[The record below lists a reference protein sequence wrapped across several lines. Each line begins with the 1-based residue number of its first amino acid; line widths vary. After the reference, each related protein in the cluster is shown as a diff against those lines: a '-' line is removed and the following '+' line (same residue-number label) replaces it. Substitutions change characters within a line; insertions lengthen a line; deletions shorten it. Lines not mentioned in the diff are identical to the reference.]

1 MSIRVEAVSKSFG
14 GETAVDSVTADIE
27 DGQFAVLLGP
37 TGAGKTT
44 VLRTICGV
52 ERPDAGRILIDGED
66 VTNVSVR
73 KRPVAMVY
81 QQFVNYPSLTVY
93 ENIASPVRLL
103 RPKLS
108 RAAID
113 SRVRANAE
121 LLGVEKLLQRRPEEL
136 SGGQQQRTAIARALA
151 KGARYILLDEP
162 LANLDYKLR
171 EELRS
176 ELKGLFRE
184 RGGAVIYA
192 TSEPVDALSM
202 GTHVGVMQAG
212 TVLHYGPVNEVY
224 ENPAN
229 ADVAA
234 YFSHP
239 EMNLWDAECVHEGGR
254 TRMRV
259 ADGIELNF
267 GRDLPEGPCRLGVR
281 AHHVRLDDPGNG
293 HCALDASV
301 ELAEVVGSDT
311 ELHLKRD
318 GLPIIA
324 FADKVRRFERGEQVR
339 VFIDPAKCFVFN
351 ASTGALIAAP
361 EPA

>member
-1 MSIRVEAVSKSFG
+1 MGIKFQGVSKSFG
-14 GETAVDSVTADIE
+14 GTSALDDVSFDVS
-27 DGQFAVLLGP
+27 DGDFSVLLGP

-44 VLRTICGV
+44 LLRTICGV
-52 ERPDAGRILIDGED
+52 ERPDTGRILFDDAD
-66 VTNVSVR
+66 VSNVSVR

-93 ENIASPVRLL
+93 ENIASPIRLM

-108 RAAID
+108 REEID
-113 SRVRANAE
+113 QRVRANAE
-121 LLGVEKLLQRRPEEL
+121 LLGVDSLLKRRPEEL

-151 KGARYILLDEP
+151 KEARYILLDEP

-192 TSEPVDALSM
+192 TSEPIDALAM
-202 GTHVGVMQAG
+202 GTHVGVMQG
-212 TVLHYGPVNEVY
+212 GRILHYGPVDEVY
-224 ENPAN
+224 HRPSN

-239 EMNLWDAECVHEGGR
+239 VMNLWNAECVNDGGR
-254 TRMRV
+254 VRVRV
-259 ADGIELNF
+259 AEGLDLDYA
-267 GRDLPEGPCRLGVR
+267 RDIPEGPCLVGVR
-281 AHHVRLDDPGNG
+281 AHHVRLDRPRNG
-293 HCALDASV
+293 HCALDASL

-311 ELHLKRD
+311 ELHLSRNS
-318 GLPIIA
+318 LPIVA
-324 FADKVRRFERGEQVR
+324 LANSVRRFDPGETVR
-339 VFIDPAKCFVFN
+339 VFIDPRSCFIFD
-351 ASTGALIAAP
+351 AATRALVAAP
-361 EPA
+361 ETA

>member
-1 MSIRVEAVSKSFG
+1 MGIRVEGVSKAFG
-14 GETAVDSVTADIE
+14 RETALEDVSIDIADG
-27 DGQFAVLLGP
+27 DFAVLLGP

-44 VLRTICGV
+44 LLRTLCGV
-52 ERPDAGRILIDGED
+52 EQPDAGRVLFDDVD

-93 ENIASPVRLL
+93 ENIASPVRLI

-108 RAAID
+108 REAID
-113 SRVRANAE
+113 ARVHSNAA
-121 LLGVEKLLQRRPEEL
+121 LLGVDKLLKRRPEEL

-151 KGARYILLDEP
+151 KDARYILLDEP

-184 RGGAVIYA
+184 RGGAVVYA
-192 TSEPVDALSM
+192 TSEPIDALAM
-202 GTHVGVMQAG
+202 GTHVGVMHEG
-212 TVLHYGPVNEVY
+212 RILHYGTVGEVY
-224 ENPAN
+224 QRPAN

-239 EMNLWDAECVHEGGR
+239 VMNLWDAECVHEGGR
-254 TRMRV
+254 VRV
-259 ADGIELNF
+259 RVPGGFELDY
-267 GRDLPEGPCRLGVR
+267 GEALPEGPCLLGVR
-281 AHHVRLDDPGNG
+281 AHRVRLDNPGNG
-293 HCALDASV
+293 HCALDASL

-311 ELHLKRD
+311 ELHLKKD
-318 GLPIIA
+318 GLSIIA
-324 FADKVRRFERGEQVR
+324 FADKVRHYELGDSVR
-339 VFIDPAKCFVFN
+339 VSIDPRSCFIFD
-351 ASTGALIAAP
+351 AATRALIAAP
-361 EPA
+361 ETV